1 MEGWQASSSCSSSTG
16 TVRGFGFSIACQARF
31 AGVGQGPLRRAFV
44 LKARVPD
51 FFSCGG
57 STGALGGWWVG
68 GVSK

>member
-31 AGVGQGPLRRAFV
+31 AGVGQGPVLRRAFV

-51 FFSCGG
+51 FFPAAAAQG
-57 STGALGGWWVG
+57 LWVG
-68 GVSK
+68 GGWVV